1 MQKVNVEKD
10 YLKRLYIIKDNMIED
25 IKERKVQQDTP
36 LGESLKFLMELL
48 DKEIEGINY
57 IRQF

>member
-10 YLKRLYIIKDNMIED
+10 YLKRLYIIKDNMLED